1 MSFDKLVEEKIR
13 EAVANGE
20 FDNLPGK
27 GKPLDLDAYFATPE
41 DLRVAYS
48 VLKSSGFI
56 PEEAQL
62 LKEVES
68 LKEALESCPNDDEKN
83 KLKRLIYEKTLK
95 INMLV
100 EHHKKRSR
108 SRI

>member
-13 EAVANGE
+13 EAIANGE

-41 DLRVAYS
+41 DVRVTYS

-68 LKEALESCPNDDEKN
+68 LKEALENCPDDDEKKKIK
-83 KLKRLIYEKTLK
+83 KLIDEKTLK
-95 INMLV
+95 LNMLV
-100 EHHKKRSR
+100 EHYKRR
-108 SRI
+108 PRART

>member
-13 EAVANGE
+13 EAMANGE

-41 DLRVAYS
+41 DVRVAYS
-48 VLKSSGFI
+48 LLKSSGFV

-68 LKEALESCPNDDEKN
+68 LKESLENCPDEDEKN
-83 KLKRLIYEKTLK
+83 KIKKLIDGKMLKL
-95 INMLV
+95 NMLV
-100 EHHKKRSR
+100 EHYKRR
-108 SRI
+108 PRTRT